1 MPEGPSPPWGSRRG
15 ESQGQGQ
22 GCGLECGRA
31 LWWEG
36 RGWFRASGP
45 PGLLKGLGLGHRLAV
60 ERQAGQEKIMDGND
74 ITASKGPES
83 WTKVP
88 GLKEGRY

>member
-1 MPEGPSPPWGSRRG
+1 MRTGA
-15 ESQGQGQ
+15 
-22 GCGLECGRA
+22 GLWPGCGRA

-60 ERQAGQEKIMDGND
+60 ERQAGQEKIMDGNNT
-74 ITASKGPES
+74 TASKGHRKPDQRP
-83 WTKVP
+83 WA
-88 GLKEGRY
+88 EGSKTLS